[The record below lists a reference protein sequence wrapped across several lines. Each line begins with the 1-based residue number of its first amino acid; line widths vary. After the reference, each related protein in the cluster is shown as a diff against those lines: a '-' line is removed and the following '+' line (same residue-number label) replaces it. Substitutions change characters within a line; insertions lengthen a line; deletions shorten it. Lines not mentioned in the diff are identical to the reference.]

1 MDLGVIPNTEDL
13 DVVNILTLEES
24 EEEYSN
30 NNALED
36 NEILYFSVIGPKLI
50 KRIVLY
56 LAQRFE
62 EIFPKVQGKRRINP
76 NEFD

>member
-30 NNALED
+30 NNAPKD
-36 NEILYFSVIGPKLI
+36 NEILYFSVIGPELI

-56 LAQRFE
+56 LARRFK
-62 EIFPKVQGKRRINP
+62 EIFPKGTRETTYKS
-76 NEFD
+76 